1 MGYGEFV
8 FSEQKGGLA
17 CCWSIKN
24 PEVIQQNNLIL
35 KYRSSYYLYLKR
47 NPISNH
53 GLWWVIS
60 PLSDWTLVSDFRF
73 WAQVADIWLSI
84 LKSMADFWFW
94 TPVAN
99 FFILDPRGRVLI
111 LDPSGRSS
119 ILDPSGRFS
128 ILDPSGRSL
137 LLDPSGQFRILDT
150 SNRFS
155 IQAPICIYWW
165 ASLDTILDL
174 LLLRLVLDIFR
185 PYYVFLCSVWCRE
198 IMSYFGDQF
207 LISSYF
213 KLWFSHVVSWTYL
226 SSGQRSHCCWFFSSS
241 S

>member
-1 MGYGEFV
+1 M
-8 FSEQKGGLA
+8 
-17 CCWSIKN
+17 
-24 PEVIQQNNLIL
+24 
-35 KYRSSYYLYLKR
+35 
-47 NPISNH
+47 
-53 GLWWVIS
+53 IS

-73 WAQVADIWLSI
+73 WAQVADIWLLI

-111 LDPSGRSS
+111 LDPSGR
-119 ILDPSGRFS
+119 FS

-150 SNRFS
+150 SNPFS
-155 IQAPICIYWW
+155 IQVPICIYWW

-174 LLLRLVLDIFR
+174 LRLRLVLDIFR
-185 PYYVFLCSVWCRE
+185 PYYVFLCSVWCWG

-213 KLWFSHVVSWTYL
+213 KLWFSHVVSWTYI
-226 SSGQRSHCCWFFSSS
+226 SSGQRSHCCWFFSGSS
-241 S
+241 

>member
-1 MGYGEFV
+1 M
-8 FSEQKGGLA
+8 
-17 CCWSIKN
+17 
-24 PEVIQQNNLIL
+24 
-35 KYRSSYYLYLKR
+35 
-47 NPISNH
+47 
-53 GLWWVIS
+53 
-60 PLSDWTLVSDFRF
+60 
-73 WAQVADIWLSI
+73 
-84 LKSMADFWFW
+84 
-94 TPVAN
+94 AN

-185 PYYVFLCSVWCRE
+185 PYYVFLCSV
-198 IMSYFGDQF
+198 
-207 LISSYF
+207 
-213 KLWFSHVVSWTYL
+213 
-226 SSGQRSHCCWFFSSS
+226 
-241 S
+241 

>member
-1 MGYGEFV
+1 M
-8 FSEQKGGLA
+8 
-17 CCWSIKN
+17 
-24 PEVIQQNNLIL
+24 IL
-35 KYRSSYYLYLKR
+35 KYRSSYYFFLKR

-73 WAQVADIWLSI
+73 WTQVADIWLSI

-111 LDPSGRSS
+111 LG
-119 ILDPSGRFS
+119 PSGRFS
-128 ILDPSGRSL
+128 ILNPSGRSL
-137 LLDPSGQFRILDT
+137 LLDPCGQFRILDT

-155 IQAPICIYWW
+155 IQVPICIYWW
-165 ASLDTILDL
+165 ASLDTNLDL
-174 LLLRLVLDIFR
+174 LRLRLVLDIFR
-185 PYYVFLCSVWCRE
+185 PYCVFLCSVWCRG

>member
-1 MGYGEFV
+1 M
-8 FSEQKGGLA
+8 
-17 CCWSIKN
+17 
-24 PEVIQQNNLIL
+24 IL
-35 KYRSSYYLYLKR
+35 KYRYSYYFFLKR

-53 GLWWVIS
+53 DLTMV
-60 PLSDWTLVSDFRF
+60 DDFTFVRFWTLVSDFRF

-111 LDPSGRSS
+111 LDPSGR
-119 ILDPSGRFS
+119 FS

-155 IQAPICIYWW
+155 IQVPICIYWW
-165 ASLDTILDL
+165 ASLDTNLDL
-174 LLLRLVLDIFR
+174 LRLRLVLDIFR
-185 PYYVFLCSVWCRE
+185 PYYVFLCSVWRRW
-198 IMSYFGDQF
+198 IISYFGDQF

>member
-24 PEVIQQNNLIL
+24 PEVIQQNNLIV

-111 LDPSGRSS
+111 LDPSGR
-119 ILDPSGRFS
+119 FS

-155 IQAPICIYWW
+155 IQVPICIYWW

-174 LLLRLVLDIFR
+174 LRLRLVLDIFR
-185 PYYVFLCSVWCRE
+185 PYYVFLCSVWCWG

-226 SSGQRSHCCWFFSSS
+226 SSGQRSHCCWFFSGSS
-241 S
+241 

>member
-24 PEVIQQNNLIL
+24 PEVIKPTNMIL
-35 KYRSSYYLYLKR
+35 KYRYSYYFFLKR

-84 LKSMADFWFW
+84 LKSMADFLFW

-99 FFILDPRGRVLI
+99 FFILDPRGRVL
-111 LDPSGRSS
+111 

-155 IQAPICIYWW
+155 IQVPICIYWW
-165 ASLDTILDL
+165 ASLDTNLDL
-174 LLLRLVLDIFR
+174 LRLRLVLDIFR
-185 PYYVFLCSVWCRE
+185 PYCVFLCSVW
-198 IMSYFGDQF
+198 
-207 LISSYF
+207 
-213 KLWFSHVVSWTYL
+213 
-226 SSGQRSHCCWFFSSS
+226 
-241 S
+241 

>member
-1 MGYGEFV
+1 M
-8 FSEQKGGLA
+8 
-17 CCWSIKN
+17 
-24 PEVIQQNNLIL
+24 IL
-35 KYRSSYYLYLKR
+35 KYRYSYYFFLKR

-84 LKSMADFWFW
+84 LKSMADFLFW

-99 FFILDPRGRVLI
+99 FFILDPRGRVL
-111 LDPSGRSS
+111 

-155 IQAPICIYWW
+155 IQVPICIYWW
-165 ASLDTILDL
+165 ASLDTNLDL
-174 LLLRLVLDIFR
+174 LRLRLVLDIFR
-185 PYYVFLCSVWCRE
+185 PYYVFLCSVWCWG

-226 SSGQRSHCCWFFSSS
+226 SSGQRSHCCWFFSGSS
-241 S
+241 

>member
-24 PEVIQQNNLIL
+24 PEVIKPTNMIL
-35 KYRSSYYLYLKR
+35 KYRYSYYFFLKR

-111 LDPSGRSS
+111 LDPSGR
-119 ILDPSGRFS
+119 FS
-128 ILDPSGRSL
+128 ILNPSGRSL

-155 IQAPICIYWW
+155 IQVPICIYWW
-165 ASLDTILDL
+165 ASLDTNLDL
-174 LLLRLVLDIFR
+174 LRLRLVLDIFR
-185 PYYVFLCSVWCRE
+185 PYYVFLCSVWCRW
-198 IMSYFGDQF
+198 IMSYFVD
-207 LISSYF
+207 
-213 KLWFSHVVSWTYL
+213 FSFVL
-226 SSGQRSHCCWFFSSS
+226 F
-241 S
+241 

>member
-99 FFILDPRGRVLI
+99 FFILDPCGRVL
-111 LDPSGRSS
+111 

-155 IQAPICIYWW
+155 IQVPICIYWW
-165 ASLDTILDL
+165 ASLDTNLDL
-174 LLLRLVLDIFR
+174 LRLRLVLDIFR
-185 PYYVFLCSVWCRE
+185 PYYVFLCSVWRRW
-198 IMSYFGDQF
+198 IISYFGDQF

-226 SSGQRSHCCWFFSSS
+226 SSGQRSHCCWFFSGSS
-241 S
+241 